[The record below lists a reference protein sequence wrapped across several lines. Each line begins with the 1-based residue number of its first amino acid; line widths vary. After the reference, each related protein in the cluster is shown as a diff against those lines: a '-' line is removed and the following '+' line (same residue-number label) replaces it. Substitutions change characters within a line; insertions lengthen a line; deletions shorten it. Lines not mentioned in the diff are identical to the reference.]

1 MSLGI
6 IEKSLRRF
14 SHTAIINCGNSL
26 KHRFGAFILRFGSP
40 PAGFQKFYK
49 RKDYGTNGR
58 QDDPKKPNRKFE
70 NDATYWALGV
80 AGLGI
85 AAVYLANFKNAKEI
99 TMQEFLNDFL
109 VKGFV
114 EKVDVRDHRWVFVK
128 LRPGTPFENQQFMF
142 QIGSVDS
149 FESKLESVQST
160 LGLHPSNFVPIQYSS
175 DDLNISHQIL
185 RAIPTIAI
193 GIILLIG
200 LNKALGSALQGGGG
214 GMGPASKLFSLGKA
228 FPHGVKDMKSKTR
241 FADVAGLSQAKIE
254 VMEFVDFLKDPK
266 KYESLG
272 ARIPKGALLV
282 GSPGTGKTLLAKA
295 VAGEAGVPFLSMSGS
310 DFLEVFVGIG
320 PSRVRDLFQQ
330 ASQLA
335 PSIVFIDEIDA
346 IGRKRGKGGF
356 SGGGNDERENT
367 LNQILVEMDGFTTST
382 GVVVFGATNRPDI
395 LDPALVRAGRF
406 DRQISIPAPDLEE
419 RESILKVHLKPL
431 KLDKSVLSTD
441 EISKRLAA
449 LSPGLSG
456 ADLANVCN
464 EAAIFA
470 ARRSAEGV
478 ARVDFEEATDRVL
491 GGMIKKH
498 NLMDQNEKRRVA
510 IHEAGHALV
519 GWFLEHANPLLKVS
533 IVPRTSGALG
543 FAQYLPE
550 DIRLFSKEALND
562 KLTVLLGG
570 RAAEEIFMGNVS
582 TGVIY
587 KQLYILNYI

>member
-1 MSLGI
+1 
-6 IEKSLRRF
+6 
-14 SHTAIINCGNSL
+14 
-26 KHRFGAFILRFGSP
+26 
-40 PAGFQKFYK
+40 
-49 RKDYGTNGR
+49 
-58 QDDPKKPNRKFE
+58 
-70 NDATYWALGV
+70 
-80 AGLGI
+80 
-85 AAVYLANFKNAKEI
+85 
-99 TMQEFLNDFL
+99 
-109 VKGFV
+109 
-114 EKVDVRDHRWVFVK
+114 
-128 LRPGTPFENQQFMF
+128 
-142 QIGSVDS
+142 
-149 FESKLESVQST
+149 
-160 LGLHPSNFVPIQYSS
+160 
-175 DDLNISHQIL
+175 
-185 RAIPTIAI
+185 
-193 GIILLIG
+193 
-200 LNKALGSALQGGGG
+200 
-214 GMGPASKLFSLGKA
+214 
-228 FPHGVKDMKSKTR
+228 
-241 FADVAGLSQAKIE
+241 
-254 VMEFVDFLKDPK
+254 MEFVDFLKDPK

-582 TGVIY
+582 TGAQDDLKKVTKIAQEMVSSFGMSEPVGLVSFKHDEGESEFY
-587 KQLYILNYI
+587 KPFSEATAQLIDTEVRNLVAKHYLRAKEILEEKKHLIHNLADKLFEKETLVFKDLVELMGERPFTIRDNIRKYATS